1 MPTSEIKYH
10 TSGLIPLTRPQLMW
24 TMAGLM
30 LGLLLSA
37 LDQTIVGTAEP
48 RIIATLS
55 GFDRYPWVAT
65 AYLLSSTIAVPI
77 FGKLSDIYGRK
88 WFLLAGAALFVGAS
102 ALCGA
107 AGELTFLPLDGMN
120 QLIVFR
126 GLQGLGGGILM
137 GLIFIIIGDIFS
149 PAERGRYQG
158 LFAAVWGLASI
169 FGPTLGGWL
178 TDHISWRA
186 CFYVNLPVGVL
197 VIAAIYSQFP
207 ALHPEGIK
215 RVLDWAGVVTLTIC
229 IVSLLLALTWVT
241 EYGWSSPRVEYL
253 LVLSGV
259 MLAAFLFFETRAVEP
274 LIPLTLFKQPV
285 IAICSICVFVLGM
298 GMFGVIIYLPLFM
311 QGVLGVSATRSGN
324 LMTPLMMGAVAGSI
338 ISGQLNLKLR
348 SYKLAAVTGS
358 VLVAIGM
365 ILFARMDAATT
376 HSYVILGMIIA
387 GFGMGLL
394 NPVYT
399 VAVQNVAP
407 RHQMGAATSS
417 TTFFRAIGSTV
428 GVATFGSVFLTR
440 FHQDFTSAVPPGTP
454 AVALTP
460 FVKYPLMLPQL
471 RPRLEQEFGQY
482 PGGLDLLHKLM
493 SAVPAAMIHGLQSI
507 FFASAVIMSAVVIL
521 HFALKN
527 VRLKA
532 SHEKQPAVAEVGHA

>member
-1 MPTSEIKYH
+1 
-10 TSGLIPLTRPQLMW
+10 
-24 TMAGLM
+24 
-30 LGLLLSA
+30 
-37 LDQTIVGTAEP
+37 
-48 RIIATLS
+48 
-55 GFDRYPWVAT
+55 
-65 AYLLSSTIAVPI
+65 
-77 FGKLSDIYGRK
+77 
-88 WFLLAGAALFVGAS
+88 
-102 ALCGA
+102 
-107 AGELTFLPLDGMN
+107 
-120 QLIVFR
+120 
-126 GLQGLGGGILM
+126 
-137 GLIFIIIGDIFS
+137 
-149 PAERGRYQG
+149 
-158 LFAAVWGLASI
+158 
-169 FGPTLGGWL
+169 
-178 TDHISWRA
+178 
-186 CFYVNLPVGVL
+186 
-197 VIAAIYSQFP
+197 
-207 ALHPEGIK
+207 
-215 RVLDWAGVVTLTIC
+215 
-229 IVSLLLALTWVT
+229 
-241 EYGWSSPRVEYL
+241 
-253 LVLSGV
+253 
-259 MLAAFLFFETRAVEP
+259 
-274 LIPLTLFKQPV
+274 
-285 IAICSICVFVLGM
+285 M

-454 AVALTP
+454 EIALTP
-460 FVKYPLMLPQL
+460 FLKYPLMLQQL
-471 RPRLEQEFGQY
+471 QPKLQEEFGKY
-482 PGGLDLLHKLM
+482 PGGLDLLHRLM
-493 SAVPAAMIHGLQSI
+493 AAVPAALIHGLQEI
-507 FFASAVIMSAVVIL
+507 FFASAVIMSTVVIL
-521 HFALKN
+521 HIALKN

-532 SHEKQPAVAEVGHA
+532 SHQKEPAVAVEA